1 MSVQCPHCGG
11 EFQVQLTL
19 SVPAVK
25 NVTIPVSKEP
35 VEPLTASQIGL
46 VGKPQKAPKFS
57 KSPAGK
63 LRQAL
68 YNAGYVHAAKNGI
81 IFNDKRTGGEAR
93 LKLRQ
98 SSGAVYEEIEY
109 LVIDNHLKA
118 AFDSDLKFHSPYGN
132 DYVVQIYRAI

>member
-11 EFQVQLTL
+11 DFQVELTL

-25 NVTIPVSKEP
+25 NVEIPVSKEP

-46 VGKPQKAPKFS
+46 VGKPVKAPKFG
-57 KSPAGK
+57 KTPAGK

-68 YNAGYVHAAKNGI
+68 YNAGYERAAKYGI
-81 IFNDKRTGGEAR
+81 IFNDKRVGGEAR

-98 SSGAVYEEIEY
+98 YSGVAYEEIEY
-109 LVIDNHLKA
+109 LVIDQHLKD

-132 DYVVQIYRAI
+132 EYIVQIYRAI